1 MKSNEMIEIPKE
13 VYEELLEIER
23 KYILLKEEHRKFLL
37 ILDEYKQTFLA
48 G

>member
-13 VYEELLEIER
+13 VYEELLEIVR
-23 KYILLKEEHRKFLL
+23 KYLLLKESHFAFLL
-37 ILDEYKQTFLA
+37 ALEKVKQTFLA